1 MKRLIIGCCLLML
14 MVSCGGGKKKAD
26 PFAALTEQIDSIK
39 VHPDSI
45 QDSTVVVEEQVP
57 AAADESFADFFYN
70 FASDKAFQRTRVV
83 FPFSLYKGKQVT
95 RIQKADWKFDPLF
108 SREPAY
114 TVLFDKE
121 EDMEI
126 EKDTSLHSVQVDW
139 IFWQTGES
147 SVIIFSGKKIPGFW
161 KPSISKNCRMKK
173 MERKISILSM
183 NGSRVIP
190 YSNKNVCMIR

>member
-126 EKDTSLHSVQVDW
+126 EKIPVCIVCRSTGF
-139 IFWQTGES
+139 FWQTGES
-147 SVIIFSGKKIPGFW
+147 SVIIFSGKRFLVSG
-161 KPSISKNCRMKK
+161 SHQY
-173 MERKISILSM
+173 RKIA
-183 NGSRVIP
+183 G
-190 YSNKNVCMIR
+190 